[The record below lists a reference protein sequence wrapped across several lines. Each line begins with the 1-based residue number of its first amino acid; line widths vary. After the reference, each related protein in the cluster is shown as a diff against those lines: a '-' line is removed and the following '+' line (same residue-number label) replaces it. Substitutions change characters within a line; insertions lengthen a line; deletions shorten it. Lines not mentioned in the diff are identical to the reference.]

1 MKSHKL
7 LLVSAL
13 LAAFNTAADEA
24 INPLEM
30 TVYRSP
36 TCGCCENWQ
45 DHVKENNFVIKD
57 VVSDDMQAI
66 KKKYGLPEQL
76 GSCHTAIIG
85 GYVIEGHVPA
95 KDIQKLL
102 HDKPSD
108 VVGITAPGMPMGS
121 PGMDAGNRKDD
132 YSVMSFDKD
141 GHFKVFAEH
150 GEDK

>member
-1 MKSHKL
+1 MKSSKL

-13 LAAFNTAADEA
+13 LAAFNIAAEEA
-24 INPLEM
+24 ANPLEM

-45 DHVKENNFVIKD
+45 DHVKENKFVIKD

-66 KKKYGLPEQL
+66 KKKYGVPDQL

-102 HDKPSD
+102 QEKPN
-108 VVGITAPGMPMGS
+108 VVGISAPGMPAGS
-121 PGMDAGNRKDD
+121 PGMEMGNRKDG
-132 YSVMSFDKD
+132 YRVMSFDKD
-141 GHFKVFAEH
+141 GSFKVFAEH
-150 GEDK
+150 GDNE